1 MFLSESFLNPN
12 LLIRENGMGPHSYFS
27 YWQCSTSDINPIRI
41 TGWGL
46 KCTYNYMIPFLV
58 CFGSLEMR
66 ELPIDFLNLQQY
78 ILPFL
83 TVRLEDLEN
92 ISFHF
97 VPSKRNGTYNTQ
109 TYGLLEFAD
118 SLGSDTELIWSRL
131 QALTSSADLEVQL
144 VQLNHCDG
152 VYSNY

>member
-1 MFLSESFLNPN
+1 
-12 LLIRENGMGPHSYFS
+12 
-27 YWQCSTSDINPIRI
+27 
-41 TGWGL
+41 
-46 KCTYNYMIPFLV
+46 MIPFLV

-109 TYGLLEFAD
+109 TYGLLEFAN
-118 SLGSDTELIWSRL
+118 SLGSVTELIQE
-131 QALTSSADLEVQL
+131 QALGSVIHWIVLAENIVEADLKGQQNFYRRAILSINSQKQL
-144 VQLNHCDG
+144 KCSPVKNLLHFQIRLCR
-152 VYSNY
+152 VYNV